1 MDRKNIR
8 WPADHSALIPADL
21 MTLAHFSVSSA
32 ISLAKSA
39 AEPASAVP
47 PTSPVVPDETHR
59 YCCATDTSLDSLT
72 ACAQKRYRSRCLA
85 IDFAGGAG
93 VENLDLQPHGG
104 SSRRHV
110 SQYRL
115 GIRSIGRIDE
125 HGNTHGCGHHLTQEF
140 QPLCR

>member
-1 MDRKNIR
+1 
-8 WPADHSALIPADL
+8 
-21 MTLAHFSVSSA
+21 HFSVSSA

-47 PTSPVVPDETHR
+47 PTSPVVPGETHR

-93 VENLDLQPHGG
+93 VDNLHLQPHGR
-104 SSRRHV
+104 SAPRHV

-115 GIRSIGRIDE
+115 RVRGIGRIDA
-125 HGNTHGCGHHLTQEF
+125 HRNTHGRGDPLT
-140 QPLCR
+140 PR